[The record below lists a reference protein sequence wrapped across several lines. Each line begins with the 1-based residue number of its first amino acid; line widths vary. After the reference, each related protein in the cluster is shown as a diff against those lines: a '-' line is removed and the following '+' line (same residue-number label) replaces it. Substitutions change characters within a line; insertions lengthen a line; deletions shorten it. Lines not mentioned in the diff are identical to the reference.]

1 MPQAHLQGDDFIHIV
16 GFFKGFSVIIMCNTP
31 PVCGRRQCTKI
42 ASSPSFTSGVA
53 VIYQPELNLI
63 HISYKDEGFPGGSAV
78 KKPLVMQETQ
88 IRSLSQEYPLE
99 KGTIT
104 HSSILA
110 WRIQWT
116 EEPGGLQSMGSRRVQ
131 HN

>member
-1 MPQAHLQGDDFIHIV
+1 M
-16 GFFKGFSVIIMCNTP
+16 IIMCNTP

-99 KGTIT
+99 KEMAA
-104 HSSILA
+104 HSSTLA
-110 WRIQWT
+110 WRIPWT
-116 EEPGGLQSMGSRRVQ
+116 EESGGQQSMGSQRVR
-131 HN
+131 HDCATMFRNDFLDLFCIWSVWV